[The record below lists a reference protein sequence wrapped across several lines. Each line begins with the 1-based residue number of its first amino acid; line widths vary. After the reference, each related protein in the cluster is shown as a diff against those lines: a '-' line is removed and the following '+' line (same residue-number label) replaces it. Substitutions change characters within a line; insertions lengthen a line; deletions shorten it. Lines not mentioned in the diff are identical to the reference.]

1 MFTSIR
7 TFYCLTA
14 RHLYR
19 LQILTIFRPASASQV
34 VYTHLLFAIH
44 SRQTHF
50 FLLFIFRVFLPLL
63 CVLLFLYL
71 AAVAFLLLAALL
83 IVGGKTAFVT
93 SESRMCGHFFF
104 KRGLLRW
111 DTLTSSSLPSSSP
124 SSDSSLS
131 SKNLDLVSPTSLEED
146 EQEGPASPSA
156 LLHFSCPLELPD
168 PPQSPAGGG
177 EGERSDGREQ
187 Q

>member
-1 MFTSIR
+1 MV
-7 TFYCLTA
+7 
-14 RHLYR
+14 
-19 LQILTIFRPASASQV
+19 IF
-34 VYTHLLFAIH
+34 L
-44 SRQTHF
+44 
-50 FLLFIFRVFLPLL
+50 
-63 CVLLFLYL
+63 
-71 AAVAFLLLAALL
+71 
-83 IVGGKTAFVT
+83 K
-93 SESRMCGHFFF
+93 
-104 KRGLLRW
+104 GLLQW

-131 SKNLDLVSPTSLEED
+131 SKNFDLVSPTSLEED

-177 EGERSDGREQ
+177 EGEHSDGREQ